1 MLQNCY
7 FTKEALNSIAEKS
20 QITCSPLQT
29 PGKEVLYG
37 CENISL
43 CLPEMKWPMESGAII

>member
-7 FTKEALNSIAEKS
+7 FTKEALNSITEKS